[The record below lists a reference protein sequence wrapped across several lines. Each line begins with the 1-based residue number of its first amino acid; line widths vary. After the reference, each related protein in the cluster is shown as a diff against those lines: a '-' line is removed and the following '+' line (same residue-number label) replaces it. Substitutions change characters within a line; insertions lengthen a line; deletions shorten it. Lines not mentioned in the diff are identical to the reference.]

1 MSDDQ
6 LTKSPLRDARESVE
20 LSREAVTRR
29 PELDPPIS
37 AKTLERWEF
46 PGARVKRF
54 RLKQLARIYGVPV
67 SDLTATPVSGASHKS
82 EGV

>member
-1 MSDDQ
+1 MSDRVGQ
-6 LTKSPLRDARESVE
+6 ISPLRAAREYAE

-37 AKTLERWEF
+37 AKTLERWEL

-54 RLKQLARIYGVPV
+54 RLKQLAEIYGVDAAELQNDV
-67 SDLTATPVSGASHKS
+67 GTPA
-82 EGV
+82 